1 MSSKERIAVW
11 IVVLVVATIAGA
23 IIALDYYSYEAT
35 DTDMTA
41 IETEQGVSIDRYG
54 QGYTIASDQ
63 PTTDT
68 IGLVYYPGALV
79 DPAAYLQTL
88 APIAAEEDVHIIIPK
103 MPLDLAITDV
113 NRADRIQSDYSMIDT
128 WVVGGHSLGG
138 AAACRY
144 VESSETDGLLLHGS
158 YCDVD
163 ISEQPISVLSVLGTE
178 DQIINQ
184 EAEQTGRTLLPPD
197 ATIVEIEGMTHAQ
210 FGSYGTQRGDGTAAI
225 TDEDARDRLTETTH
239 QWLAEQ
245 FH

>member
-1 MSSKERIAVW
+1 MSSKERITVW
-11 IVVLVVATIAGA
+11 ILVLLVATIAGA
-23 IIALDYYSYEAT
+23 IIALDHYSYEAADT
-35 DTDMTA
+35 DTTA
-41 IETEQGVSIDRYG
+41 IETEYGVSIDRYG
-54 QGYTIASDQ
+54 QGYTVASDH

-88 APIAAEEDVHIIIPK
+88 APIAAEKDVQIIIPK
-103 MPLDLAITDV
+103 MPLDLAIIDI
-113 NRADRIQSDYSMIDT
+113 NRADRIQSNYPMIET
-128 WVVGGHSLGG
+128 WIVGGHSLGG
-138 AAACRY
+138 ATACRY
-144 VESSETDGLLLHGS
+144 VESSEADGLLLHGS

-163 ISEQPISVLSVLGTE
+163 ISEQSISVLSVLGTE

-184 EAEQTGRTLLPPD
+184 EAERTGRALLPPD

-210 FGSYGTQRGDGTAAI
+210 FGSYGEQRGDGTATI
-225 TDEDARDRLTETTH
+225 TNEDARDRLTETTH